1 MKKTLLIII
10 SAGII
15 LMLGYAYYGFNKTH
29 DETAKQEPVAS
40 LSAGELFGQFSQN
53 ESEANTKYTG
63 KIIEVSGTIYS
74 IEEGDQNDI
83 NILLMEDGEMF
94 GVSCNAMKTE
104 NNSLLKKGDSVIIKG
119 ECSGFLSDVILI
131 RCVTK
136 ND

>member
-10 SAGII
+10 SAGIV

-29 DETAKQEPVAS
+29 SDMQKQKPVATLNAS
-40 LSAGELFGQFSQN
+40 QLFEQFSQN
-53 ESEANTKYTG
+53 ESEANKNYTG

-94 GVSCNAMKTE
+94 GVSCNAVKTE
-104 NNSLLKKGDSVIIKG
+104 NNSLLEKGDPIIIKG